1 MRRSPLAVVTF
12 VLCIGLLWSPPR
24 VNAQKVEAGKIHVWV
39 DRNFNSWDCP
49 LHSEL
54 LINGQTVNIYT
65 SDTFEPIEEYLKPGW
80 NEITIK
86 TTAQEPA
93 EKSNALIFRIGP
105 MAPDPRNERNVLM
118 TPVLWEFRNDTDWKL
133 NEGVYSHPL
142 GPGVKEVTL
151 AYRFY
156 WAGLELEK
164 SELKAGDFVLQ
175 GKPKYGGWNS
185 PVVATVSVNGTPF
198 NSFLLAGRQIVITS
212 LLKLGKNEI
221 KLVSARVKDSI
232 KNNDV
237 IFEVAGP
244 AEWFVDKN
252 QYVLAPVTQ
261 FKAMQGWSKE
271 PRTGQLVNKLKPEA
285 DTIERTIP
293 FILKQPPTDQ

>member
-12 VLCIGLLWSPPR
+12 VLCIGLLWPAPS

-39 DRNFNSWDCP
+39 DRNFSSWDCP
-49 LHSEL
+49 LHSEFV
-54 LINGQTVNIYT
+54 INGQTVNIYT

-80 NEITIK
+80 NEITIT

-93 EKSNALIFRIGP
+93 ENGNGLIFRIGP

-118 TPVLWEFRNDTDWKL
+118 NPVLWEFRNDTDWTLKD
-133 NEGVYSHPL
+133 GVYSHPL

-151 AYRFY
+151 SYRFY
-156 WAGLELEK
+156 WAGLELEN
-164 SELKAGDFVLQ
+164 SELKAGDFVLR
-175 GKPKYGGWNS
+175 GKPNFRSWNS
-185 PVVATVSVNGTPF
+185 PVLATVFVNGTPL
-198 NSFLLAGRQIVITS
+198 NSFLLAERQIVITS
-212 LLKLGKNEI
+212 MLKPGKNEI

-232 KNNDV
+232 ENNDV

-244 AEWFVDKN
+244 AEWYVDRN
-252 QYVLAPVTQ
+252 QFVLAPVVQ

-293 FILKQPPTDQ
+293 FILKQPPTNQ